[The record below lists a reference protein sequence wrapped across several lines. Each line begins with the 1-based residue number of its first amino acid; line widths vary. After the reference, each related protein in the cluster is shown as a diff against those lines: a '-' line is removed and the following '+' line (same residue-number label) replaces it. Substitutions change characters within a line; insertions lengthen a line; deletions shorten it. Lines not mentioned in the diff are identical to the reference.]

1 MIRYAISLLME
12 RSDIQLGELKRAIT
26 RLKEALAIPKDDIVR
41 DSVIQRFEFTVE
53 LSWKVLQRYLKA
65 SGISETLS
73 PKNTFREAAKLNLV
87 TDVEA
92 WLRFID
98 ARNLSS
104 HTYKESLAEEVYAS
118 AREIPPHADALVES
132 LEREA

>member
-1 MIRYAISLLME
+1 MD
-12 RSDIQLGELKRAIT
+12 RSDIQLLELKRAIT
-26 RLKEALAIPKDDIVR
+26 RLKEALVLPKDDIVR

-65 SGISETLS
+65 SGISEMLS
-73 PKNTFREAAKLNLV
+73 PKNTFREAAKLSLI

-92 WLRFID
+92 WLRFVD

-104 HTYKESLAEEVYAS
+104 HTYKESLAEEVYAA
-118 AREIPPHADALVES
+118 AREIPPHADALVKA

>member
-1 MIRYAISLLME
+1 MHTD
-12 RSDIQLGELKRAIT
+12 SDIKLTELKRAIA
-26 RLKEALAIPKDDIVR
+26 RLKEALALPKSDIIR

-65 SGISETLS
+65 SGITEALT
-73 PKNTFREAAKLNLV
+73 PKNTIREAGRLGIIK
-87 TDVEA
+87 DPEA
-92 WLRFID
+92 WLTFID

-118 AREIPPHADALVES
+118 ASALPPFAEDLVRHIEQKP
-132 LEREA
+132 